1 MFEVPPS
8 TYHQPIPHDPDDQSP
23 IIRQEGHISFYEK
36 QIVAL
41 HNLMRAKKQLPSFD
55 SVRRAAEEVD
65 GQFAAQAFS
74 DEIPDFLK
82 HRLPDYGERR
92 VLAVE
97 RVLQDLNYVSRE
109 ELKQSFTAL
118 DDTDACQFPAK
129 VAYQPE
135 TNEATYAI
143 PQYQV
148 GDLVQVIPHDKVG
161 HIRTPVYLRQKK
173 GIIQGLQGQYLNPEE
188 LAHFKS
194 PVFRLPLYLVEFE
207 MLEVWGD
214 RCPIKSLKDK
224 LRVEIYEPWLS
235 PLP

>member
-1 MFEVPPS
+1 MPEVPP
-8 TYHQPIPHDPDDQSP
+8 TDYHQPIPHDPADQSP
-23 IIRQEGHISFYEK
+23 ITRQEEDISFYEK

-55 SVRRAAEEVD
+55 AVRRAAEEVD
-65 GQFAAQAFS
+65 GQFVAQAFS
-74 DEIPDFLK
+74 DEIPDFLR

-92 VLAVE
+92 VLAME
-97 RVLQDLNYVSRE
+97 RVLQELNCVSRK
-109 ELKQSFTAL
+109 ELKQQFQAL
-118 DDTDACQFPAK
+118 DETASCQPLAQVADA
-129 VAYQPE
+129 PE
-135 TNEATYAI
+135 TNETTYAL

-148 GDLVQVIPHDKVG
+148 GDLVQVIPHDKAG
-161 HIRTPVYLRQKK
+161 HIRSPVYLRQKK
-173 GIIQGLQGQYLNPEE
+173 GIVKCLQGQYLNPED

-207 MLEVWGD
+207 MPEVWGD
-214 RCPIKSLKDK
+214 RCPAKSLKDK